1 MVVFAKILTHKPD
14 VEKSYKM
21 IRNVF
26 YGFRFN
32 GQNYVR
38 NVSAGIYSAFFRSQ
52 AVPKIAGLPR
62 KTPKK

>member
-21 IRNVF
+21 MRNDF
-26 YGFRFN
+26 SDFRFN

-38 NVSAGIYSAFFRSQ
+38 NVPAGIYSAFSYVLRR
-52 AVPKIAGLPR
+52 A
-62 KTPKK
+62 